1 MDAKRILKYL
11 RQLAKNNN
19 RQWFQEHRQE
29 YDAVRADFELGVE
42 PIFRAAKPMMD
53 MMNSVI
59 DDYE

>member
-29 YDAVRADFELGVE
+29 YDAARAEWFPLSALPPLAFDHAEIMQDVMRL
-42 PIFRAAKPMMD
+42 I
-53 MMNSVI
+53 
-59 DDYE
+59 